1 MADIVRVNVDQP
13 YEVVVG
19 EGVIESV
26 ATRLRPGTTRVAILF
41 APAVAQQAHQLGNSL
56 SQSVTYIELPDSE
69 SAKTFNTLEMCWN
82 ALGAAT
88 FTRSD
93 AIISVGG
100 GATTDVAGFVAAS
113 WLRGVDVIH
122 VPTTLLAMVDAAV
135 GGKTGINTA
144 AGKNLVGAFHHPLA
158 VFCDTTFL
166 QTLPVEDLRAG
177 FGEIIKCGFIQDATK
192 IGRAHV

>member
-69 SAKTFNTLEMCWN
+69 SAKTYSTLEMCWD

-113 WLRGVDVIH
+113 WLRGIDVIH

-135 GGKTGINTA
+135 
-144 AGKNLVGAFHHPLA
+144 
-158 VFCDTTFL
+158 
-166 QTLPVEDLRAG
+166 E
-177 FGEIIKCGFIQDATK
+177 